1 MSSESTF
8 GQNDWLVDEMFQQYK
23 NDPNSVDAEWRDLFE
38 KKGVTGGSSPLASGA
53 ANSSDTS
60 VHRARTSACLLY
72 TSPSPRDS

>member
-23 NDPNSVDAEWRDLFE
+23 KDPNSVDAEWRDLFE

-53 ANSSDTS
+53 TGDTDKA
-60 VHRARTSACLLY
+60 VHLSLIHI
-72 TSPSPRDS
+72 